1 MNEHDSNLPSGGGLQ
16 GAGSHEPA
24 SSGSDGTE
32 GAVASAQG
40 AGSVAAATGDRR
52 RGSRKAG
59 RKHFKRQAAAVG
71 VKGSKAN
78 RAKRKSPQEPLGSL
92 GSGVAFEGSAT
103 STGPFPDSKLRKKP
117 VRRVFGR
124 VRVTVPERITFE
136 LTKRG
141 LEARR
146 WHKRLVKVIT
156 FVELANF
163 TRNQGLL
170 FPQEAA
176 S

>member
-1 MNEHDSNLPSGGGLQ
+1 M
-16 GAGSHEPA
+16 
-24 SSGSDGTE
+24 
-32 GAVASAQG
+32 
-40 AGSVAAATGDRR
+40 
-52 RGSRKAG
+52 
-59 RKHFKRQAAAVG
+59 
-71 VKGSKAN
+71 
-78 RAKRKSPQEPLGSL
+78 
-92 GSGVAFEGSAT
+92 
-103 STGPFPDSKLRKKP
+103 
-117 VRRVFGR
+117 RRVFGR